1 MKSKNNFIPQGL
13 SISRKSKN
21 RNEYIVAEERPLMVF
36 SFKDFQY
43 NQQIPPGYSYSQWQ
57 ESKLLAYMLDKFG
70 FICNMNRIEAVQEG
84 YIKVYDHF
92 PVNSK
97 FTNPFIYDNDLQW
110 AVVMNIKGQKPRV
123 VGYIKDNIF
132 FVVFLDGDH
141 IFYPTTKKNT

>member
-1 MKSKNNFIPQGL
+1 MKLKDKFIPQGL
-13 SISRKSKN
+13 PISRKRKN
-21 RNEYIVAEERPLMVF
+21 RDEHIISEEKPLIVF

-57 ESKLLAYMLDKFG
+57 ENKLLAYMLDKFG
-70 FICNMNRIEAVQEG
+70 FICNMNRIEAEQQG

-92 PVNSK
+92 PSKSK
-97 FTNPFIYDNDLQW
+97 FMNPFIQDNDLQW
-110 AVVMNIKGQKPRV
+110 AVVMKIKGQKPRV

-141 IFYPTTKKNT
+141 IFYPTSKKNT